1 MSSRLVRFQILGL
14 CLFAAATTWAAPTT
28 ITLDMPPGATVKV
41 CTTDGSGSE
50 TCRVVT
56 PMTPAAAAAA
66 PAPPQPVVASQP
78 APEAAASTAPA
89 ASVPDVITTTTAKQ
103 DAFQQVSNY
112 AEADI
117 SAPSSVASSILGI
130 STDSA
135 QRPGTIRDFL
145 GSVVRGLGPD
155 GKPVNAIALDV
166 SPVSLFFK
174 SQIRGGDTYAP
185 VQGSDLSAGWLTRVA
200 ARTTVSLGSTAPDSN
215 GASRSALG
223 LRVGILDWGDPGLYA
238 DVTAK
243 CVRALDHPPVPAGRT
258 LDSKAFDMSSCDP
271 TRNVAL
277 SLWAKPA
284 LYLAYGQSWYSK
296 SGSLTDRAPDVKQLW
311 LTYSQGFTAQS
322 MPGTSRVA
330 NKSDLN
336 SSLRVLGQV
345 TFGRRL
351 DDRTADPSDAT
362 RLLSQNSTQ
371 LIARLRAG
379 MTNWHTFAELGR
391 SRVTLGSDTTENLRH
406 TAFGAEFK
414 VGYLGDDSW
423 LQLATVRERGF
434 LDGKDHSGVTLNFRI
449 GAPGMSLP
457 GPAATTPANK

>member
-1 MSSRLVRFQILGL
+1 MSARLVRSQILSL
-14 CLFAAATTWAAPTT
+14 CLFAAGVTSAAPTT

-56 PMTPAAAAAA
+56 P
-66 PAPPQPVVASQP
+66 
-78 APEAAASTAPA
+78 TAPA
-89 ASVPDVITTTTAKQ
+89 VATAPTPPHPVAAAQPVPDAGSSGSGNAPADVIKTTTAKQ

-112 AEADI
+112 AEVDI
-117 SAPSSVASSILGI
+117 SAPSSVAESILGI

-145 GSVVRGLGPD
+145 GSVARGLGPD
-155 GKPVNAIALDV
+155 GKPVNALAIDV

-174 SQIRGGDTYAP
+174 SHIRGGDSYAP
-185 VQGSDLSAGWLTRVA
+185 VPMNDFSRGWLTRVA

-215 GASRSALG
+215 GATRSALG

-238 DVTAK
+238 DETAN
-243 CVRALDHPPVPAGRT
+243 CVRALDHPAVPAGRS
-258 LDSKAFDMSSCDP
+258 LDPKPFDMSSCDP

-296 SGSLTDRAPDVKQLW
+296 SGSLTDRAPDVKQFW
-311 LTYSQGFTAQS
+311 LTYSQGLTGQS
-322 MPGTSRVA
+322 IPGATRIA
-330 NKSDLN
+330 NKSDLS
-336 SSLRVLGQV
+336 SSLRVLGQL

-351 DDRTADPSDAT
+351 DDRTADPNDAT
-362 RLLSQNSTQ
+362 HLISQNSTQ

-379 MTNWHTFAELGR
+379 MTNWHTFAEYGR
-391 SRVTLGSDTTENLRH
+391 NRVTLGNDTTENLRH

-449 GAPGMSLP
+449 GAPTMPLP
-457 GPAATTPANK
+457 GPAAATPANK